1 MDDWLKD
8 QVDQIRDE
16 DIELSLEQLYL
27 QAQADIVSYKDLSDT
42 RYRIIMALTDII
54 HQIMCDTE
62 NGRICMS
69 EDLQRKI
76 RQAVM
81 QNDPF
86 ALDRTGSKA

>member
-16 DIELSLEQLYL
+16 DIELSLDQLYL

-69 EDLQRKI
+69 DELRGKI
-76 RQAVM
+76 VRAVM
-81 QNDPF
+81 ENDPF
-86 ALDRTGSKA
+86 VLDRTGPKA